1 MKAKF
6 IKSIVIAIIVILGV
20 GCVSLPFFFRPNEKA
35 IAETL
40 DPERVDWVLL
50 DGNVPVALHYENN
63 GQKSFLTPGT
73 TIPFSIDNSITF
85 FINTIDKN
93 NIPSNNIFSLMND
106 HNELEKV
113 NAPSYIS
120 SVTQLRVNGV
130 YKKAGG
136 NETNFSIAVTGT
148 VNSDENANFS
158 ITKNEDDSPYTAD
171 NFIVDGNPY
180 STLGPGDYTINIS
193 YSYRLQDGT
202 QFTDGQAQFTFSII
216 DDSIYTTNPPTMNN
230 VDTYTQ
236 NDTTEYVYNFNKFDS
251 DNKKFLY
258 PEFTYNAKLYQYD
271 IERNVADKVY
281 LYKYQNTDLINNKIN
296 YAVYYGSQY
305 LRNESF
311 NIEQNT
317 ETGTITA
324 TLQFK
329 ELGEYT
335 LTVMVFHTTFLR

>member
-6 IKSIVIAIIVILGV
+6 IKSIVIAIILILGV

-40 DPERVDWVLL
+40 EPERVDWVLL

-73 TIPFSIDNSITF
+73 TIPFSNGNSITF
-85 FINTIDKN
+85 SINTINKN

-106 HNELEKV
+106 NYELEKV

-120 SVTQLRVNGV
+120 SVTQLRINGI
-130 YKKAGG
+130 YKEAGG
-136 NETNFSIAVTGT
+136 TETNFSIAVTGN
-148 VNSDENANFS
+148 VNTDENANFS
-158 ITKNEDDSPYTAD
+158 ITKNGDNPQYTAS
-171 NFIVDGNPY
+171 NFIVDGNEQ
-180 STLGPGDYTINIS
+180 STMGPGDYILNIS

-202 QFTDGQAQFTFSII
+202 QYTDGQAQFTFSII
-216 DDSIYTTNPPTMNN
+216 DDSIYTKNDPEMSN
-230 VDTYTQ
+230 VDTYTK
-236 NDTTEYVYNFNKFDS
+236 NGTTEFVYNFNQFDS

-258 PEFTYNAKLYQYD
+258 PEFTYNAKLYQYN

-281 LYKYQNTDLINNKIN
+281 LYQYLNTDLINNKIN

-311 NIEQNT
+311 DIVQDAED
-317 ETGTITA
+317 GSIMA

-329 ELGEYT
+329 ELGEYK
-335 LTVMVFHTTFLR
+335 